1 MKECLETT
9 GLDEDTFEAAR
20 ETCLVLGGKLGS
32 IRNQQSRCYT
42 DTRQLEVNIDNEIL
56 ASKIEA
62 ADLADIDL
70 RFGSVE
76 KHFFGDL
83 LPQKTH
89 IPPPLLGLNVS
100 TDPLPPRSSVRGRTP
115 VRQLSPTP
123 LSRHRSR
130 SREPSQCGLGGASL
144 AEVCVGRSNTP
155 DPTAYFSR
163 SGSSL
168 SLYGGRGS
176 SQTDPFRL
184 AMEAKQAQDD
194 HQVSL

>member
-1 MKECLETT
+1 MWFSGKRLFWRFAPLKDTYFT
-9 GLDEDTFEAAR
+9 KNGLK
-20 ETCLVLGGKLGS
+20 GGG
-32 IRNQQSRCYT
+32 
-42 DTRQLEVNIDNEIL
+42 
-56 ASKIEA
+56 
-62 ADLADIDL
+62 
-70 RFGSVE
+70 
-76 KHFFGDL
+76 
-83 LPQKTH
+83 LPL
-89 IPPPLLGLNVS
+89 PLLGLNVS
-100 TDPLPPRSSVRGRTP
+100 TDPLSPPCSSVRGRTP

-130 SREPSQCGLGGASL
+130 SREASVSQCGLVGGSL